1 MYTLAR
7 AMLWRYGYLDKLFA
21 VLGHTDAIDVKY
33 GKVKGLRTQTADTDA
48 ATKLFA
54 ETILKFG
61 TADDAFGST
70 EGGTILEVI
79 QEAEDED
86 GWEEDG
92 MEDAA

>member
-1 MYTLAR
+1 MRQQSFFT
-7 AMLWRYGYLDKLFA
+7 G
-21 VLGHTDAIDVKY
+21 
-33 GKVKGLRTQTADTDA
+33 
-48 ATKLFA
+48 
-54 ETILKFG
+54 TILKFG
-61 TADDAFGST
+61 TADDAFSST